1 MSAQGFSQSTP
12 AVTPAVS
19 PPVTSRQ
26 GGQSQRQNQI
36 GNAGVQEQNQ
46 SVPGSPL
53 SSQDSSVCDPNAV
66 NLPNRVAPA
75 GNLAYYGQ
83 RHGDFAA
90 RYHACGLTPPT
101 YYIAYGEK
109 YVGRFT
115 NETSSR
121 LTPEGQAWLGR
132 ARINLQIAI
141 ENQLGQDPAAFDRLE
156 KNNAA
161 FTSFAY
167 GTHADAYWDAGLG
180 DLNLFDLSNIGLTP
194 DVRDLMAK
202 DGLIQ
207 VADIGTRLLSVWGT
221 DGVDYLAGEGTTAEL
236 VDAAYEGY
244 VVVGDGIDEVFGAG
258 ASQRLVEGAQDLGV
272 EAGHLASGAYDVAA
286 DVVSEGVGQ
295 VDSVMGS
302 GWTEHTVDSGREV
315 ASDGV
320 DYVEEQYNDARDW
333 AEEVWDGFSF

>member
-1 MSAQGFSQSTP
+1 MGAQGFSQSSPTVTP
-12 AVTPAVS
+12 AVTPPAS
-19 PPVTSRQ
+19 SRQ

-46 SVPGSPL
+46 SVPGSPI
-53 SSQDSSVCDPNAV
+53 SSPDASVCDPAAV
-66 NLPNRVAPA
+66 RLPSAVAPE
-75 GNLAYYGQ
+75 GNLAYYAQ
-83 RHGDFAA
+83 RHGDFAT
-90 RYHACGLTPPT
+90 RYQGCGLTPPT
-101 YYIAYGEK
+101 YYIAYGQK

-132 ARINLQIAI
+132 ARINLQRAI
-141 ENQLGQDPAAFDRLE
+141 EGRRAIDPGDFDRLE
-156 KNNAA
+156 KNDAA

-180 DLNLFDLSNIGLTP
+180 NLNLFDLSNIGLTP

-207 VADIGTRLLSVWGT
+207 VADIGTRLLGVWGT
-221 DGVDYLAGEGTTAEL
+221 DGVDYLAGDGTTAQL
-236 VDAAYEGY
+236 VTAAYEGY
-244 VVVGDGIDEVFGAG
+244 AVVGDGIDEVFGAG

-286 DVVSEGVGQ
+286 GVVSERVGQ

-302 GWTEHTVDSGREV
+302 GWTEHTIDAGREA
-315 ASDGV
+315 ASDGA
-320 DYVEEQYNDARDW
+320 DYVEAEYNDARDW